1 MGSANEGG
9 SARLRRQRV
18 AMTLPSP
25 GGSPMHQPR
34 YVYDRLYRTSRS
46 EAYLVSQ
53 GEEPVARV
61 ELHFAHTAV
70 YGLLIV
76 EKQFSER
83 ELSDLIGQIDRDLV
97 ETAEMPR
104 EDLIVT
110 VYEGREIGVYSDPDD
125 DEEDEE
131 EDGNGAAAN

>member
-1 MGSANEGG
+1 
-9 SARLRRQRV
+9 
-18 AMTLPSP
+18 
-25 GGSPMHQPR
+25 MHQPR